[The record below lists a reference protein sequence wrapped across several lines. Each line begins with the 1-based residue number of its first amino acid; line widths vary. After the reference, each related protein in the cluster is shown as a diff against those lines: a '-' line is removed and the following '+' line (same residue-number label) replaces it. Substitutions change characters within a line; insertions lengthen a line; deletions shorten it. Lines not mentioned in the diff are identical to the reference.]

1 MLSATNVPSFN
12 YWIFS
17 VPRQNRY
24 DSLCVQPQCVDAPAN
39 NYGPKT
45 NYKQSESKN
54 TCNLVPGNERFKNVI
69 DEDLEVYIQEQENK
83 NTSRKTKSVVKIF
96 KTFLNK
102 YSRWESMYW
111 GYSAGWA
118 RPLPGVGFL

>member
-12 YWIFS
+12 YWNFS

-24 DSLCVQPQCVDAPAN
+24 DSLCVQPQCVDAPTN

-69 DEDLEVYIQEQENK
+69 DEDLEVYIQE
-83 NTSRKTKSVVKIF
+83 
-96 KTFLNK
+96 
-102 YSRWESMYW
+102 
-111 GYSAGWA
+111 
-118 RPLPGVGFL
+118 